1 MCLQRGRLL
10 IQRGSDLQVQRVGHA
25 GQLDAPRLLAH
36 SLWEDSLVQVV
47 WVAPVGVV
55 DHQEDLQ
62 EDHRGVEVMT
72 LEMSSP
78 GVRSLDTGT
87 QFQQPGLKLW
97 AHCALRPQ
105 LVMLG
110 VPSQGCVR
118 G

>member
-1 MCLQRGRLL
+1 M
-10 IQRGSDLQVQRVGHA
+10 
-25 GQLDAPRLLAH
+25 
-36 SLWEDSLVQVV
+36 E

-72 LEMSSP
+72 LEMMFP

-105 LVMLG
+105 HVML
-110 VPSQGCVR
+110 VEPSQGCER
-118 G
+118 GYVK